1 TSTPT
6 GTYSITVTG
15 TSGTL
20 SHSAIYT
27 LAVTAPVTGDFSISA
42 SPSSLTMNRFGS
54 VSTTITITSLG
65 GFSGTVTLS
74 TGALPAGL
82 TASFNTTSV
91 TVASGGTGT
100 STLTFNG
107 HGGGTAAATFTLAGS
122 KRTIRFLAILK
133 TPPPRIFRSN
143 GSLDRY
149 TSTTCPL
156 RNLPGGFTSML
167 RTCPILTSNC
177 LRPPSACSIVN
188 NFRRKLLL
196 LTKRKMMNPAIAR
209 RITRAT
215 VAGTAGRIMPI
226 APTRKCALKLNCP
239 PPLFTIILSVVTY
252 TVDPLGSPPA
262 RKYPITLSFGDVNT
276 GPRLG

>member
-1 TSTPT
+1 MPVSD
-6 GTYSITVTG
+6 VAVFRM
-15 TSGTL
+15 SGQLPFELVVSHFSKSRPLLRWSSNSLLTL
-20 SHSAIYT
+20 SHFHLSWVET
-27 LAVTAPVTGDFSISA
+27 HHW
-42 SPSSLTMNRFGS
+42 
-54 VSTTITITSLG
+54 VSG
-65 GFSGTVTLS
+65 NFED
-74 TGALPAGL
+74 PA
-82 TASFNTTSV
+82 
-91 TVASGGTGT
+91 
-100 STLTFNG
+100 
-107 HGGGTAAATFTLAGS
+107 
-122 KRTIRFLAILK
+122 
-133 TPPPRIFRSN
+133 PRIFRSN
-143 GSLDRY
+143 GSLDRD
-149 TSTTCPL
+149 TITTCPL
-156 RNLPGGFTSML
+156 RTLLGGFTSML
-167 RTCPILTSNC
+167 RTCPRLTSNC